1 MILALIFLCY
11 KIHDNDPYIIKKIH
25 SKSQKSKY
33 TDSDVKSCDF
43 DQHQL
48 WEKNKSQRKGRKAR
62 RLWEKTLN
70 VSPTFVT

>member
-25 SKSQKSKY
+25 SKLQKSKY

-48 WEKNKSQRKGRKAR
+48 
-62 RLWEKTLN
+62 
-70 VSPTFVT
+70 